1 MTENEAIK
9 IATHCLGVQAEQE
22 VCEEC
27 PVYKESGIVC
37 KEIATTAILALKE
50 IQQYREIGSVE
61 ECKELAS
68 MFTTEKKNVLGQIVD
83 EWKDYIEIGTVE
95 DCREAMANK
104 EKCEKQWHNDMENP
118 LEPIKVYSALKSEIL
133 KLELR
138 RKNRPKDISILDYT
152 VIAALQKVLKNNLE
166 AMEDE

>member
-1 MTENEAIK
+1 MTENEAISRIK
-9 IATHCLGVQAEQE
+9 DHMEIHRL
-22 VCEEC
+22 
-27 PVYKESGIVC
+27 KEPR
-37 KEIATTAILALKE
+37 AIYITVALSMAITALKE
-50 IQQYREIGSVE
+50 VQQYREIGTVE

-83 EWKDYIEIGTVE
+83 EWKEYVEIGTIE
-95 DCREAMANK
+95 ECREAMANK
-104 EKCEKQWHNDMENP
+104 KKCEKQWHNDMENP

-138 RKNRPKDISILDYT
+138 IKNRPKDISILDYT

-166 AMEDE
+166 GMEDE